1 MGSVGRDNLSAS
13 LEDYLEAILHV
24 TSRNEVAR
32 CRDISEALGVSK
44 SSVTGALKTL
54 SEKKLVNYQPYGFAT
69 LTQRGRAIA
78 ERVAMKHDVIESF
91 FVKILGVDVDS
102 AQEAAC
108 KVEHS
113 LGADIIDRLAVFM
126 DFVKEDKKGGR
137 GVGWRF
143 GEYLDGKTTTAR
155 QAGGKAKIIGRV
167 CVPLSSIKSGR
178 KVTLAN
184 IEAND
189 SLRSRL
195 AAMGMVP
202 NTQIVVVSNAS
213 PGPFVVNV
221 KGSKIA
227 LGRGMAEH
235 VMVEEGGNQE

>member
-1 MGSVGRDNLSAS
+1 VATSGRENLSSS

-24 TSRNEVAR
+24 TSRSDVAR
-32 CRDISEALGVSK
+32 SRDIAEALGVTK
-44 SSVTGALKTL
+44 ASVTGALKTL
-54 SEKKLVNYQPYGFAT
+54 SGKQLVNYEPYGFVT
-69 LTQRGRAIA
+69 LTKRGRAIA
-78 ERVAMKHDVIESF
+78 EKVAMKHDVIESF
-91 FVKILGVDVDS
+91 FTEILGVEADA

-113 LGADIIDRLAVFM
+113 LGADIMERLSVFM
-126 DFVKEDKKGGR
+126 DFVKEDKKGGH
-137 GVGWRF
+137 GVAWRF
-143 GEYLDGKTTTAR
+143 GAYLEQKTKL
-155 QAGGKAKIIGRV
+155 QSGGITKKISRPH
-167 CVPLSSIKSGR
+167 VPLSSIKAGQ

-184 IEAND
+184 IKAND

-202 NTQIVVVSNAS
+202 NTQIIVVSNAS

-235 VMVEEGGNQE
+235 VMVEQAGKQE

>member
-1 MGSVGRDNLSAS
+1 MATSGRENLSSS

-24 TSRNEVAR
+24 TSRSDVAR
-32 CRDISEALGVSK
+32 SRDIAEALGVTK
-44 SSVTGALKTL
+44 ASVTGALKTR
-54 SEKKLVNYQPYGFAT
+54 SGKKLVNYEPYGFVT
-69 LTQRGRAIA
+69 LTKRGRAIA
-78 ERVAMKHDVIESF
+78 EKVAMKHDVIESF
-91 FVKILGVDVDS
+91 FTEILGVEADA

-113 LGADIIDRLAVFM
+113 LGADIMDRLSVFM
-126 DFVKEDKKGGR
+126 DFVKEDKKGGH
-137 GVGWRF
+137 GVAWRF
-143 GEYLDGKTTTAR
+143 GTYLEQKTKTKIQTGGKT
-155 QAGGKAKIIGRV
+155 KKISRIH
-167 CVPLSSIKSGR
+167 VPLSSIKAGR

-227 LGRGMAEH
+227 LGRGMAER
-235 VMVEEGGNQE
+235 VMVEQAGK

>member
-1 MGSVGRDNLSAS
+1 MNTAGREKLSAS

-24 TSRNEVAR
+24 TSRSDVAR
-32 CRDISEALGVSK
+32 SRDIAESLGVTK
-44 SSVTGALKTL
+44 ASVTGALKTL
-54 SEKKLVNYQPYGFAT
+54 SGKQLVNYEPYGFVT
-69 LTQRGRAIA
+69 LTKRGRAIA
-78 ERVAMKHDVIESF
+78 EKVAMKHDVIESF
-91 FVKILGVDVDS
+91 FTEILGVEADT

-113 LGADIIDRLAVFM
+113 LGADIMERLSVFM
-126 DFVKEDKKGGR
+126 DFVKEDKNGGH
-137 GVGWRF
+137 GVARRF
-143 GEYLDGKTTTAR
+143 GTYLEQKTEL
-155 QAGGKAKIIGRV
+155 QSGGITKKIGRRH
-167 CVPLSSIKSGR
+167 VPLSSIKAGQ

-202 NTQIVVVSNAS
+202 NTQIIVVSNAS

-235 VMVEEGGNQE
+235 VMVEQAGKQE